1 MKQVETLSE
10 ILQIRKIFYI
20 LFLPLNLMFKLYLY
34 ALVKY
39 NPKRKI
45 TKDDTLFNAVMKML
59 YAPINFFMF
68 TKN

>member
-1 MKQVETLSE
+1 
-10 ILQIRKIFYI
+10 
-20 LFLPLNLMFKLYLY
+20 MFKLYLY

-59 YAPINFFMF
+59 YAPINFFYVYL
-68 TKN
+68 